1 MYEKRFNQP
10 GVACTSMDA
19 INHSI
24 RQTLNI
30 PQETHIELPEI
41 WFEVNREA
49 TTHAPSCGARADNS
63 NYVPKN
69 HYDSLVK
76 IRETGEQIVREIA
89 GESAVE
95 LYWDYV
101 EKNSG
106 PKIWIE
112 YD

>member
-1 MYEKRFNQP
+1 MFKKKFNQA
-10 GVACTSMDA
+10 GVACVSMDA

-24 RQTLNI
+24 RETLNI
-30 PQETHIELPEI
+30 PQETHIEIPEI
-41 WFEVNREA
+41 WSDVNKEA
-49 TTHAPSCGARADNS
+49 TTHAPWWGGTADNS
-63 NYVPKN
+63 NYEPKA

-89 GESAVE
+89 GEIAVE

-101 EKNSG
+101 NKNSG
-106 PKIWIE
+106 SRIWIE

>member
-19 INHSI
+19 INYSVKEAV
-24 RQTLNI
+24 NM
-30 PQETHIELPEI
+30 PQELRVELPEL

-49 TTHAPSCGARADNS
+49 TTHAPWWGTKADNS
-63 NYVPKN
+63 NYEPKA

-89 GESAVE
+89 GEIAVE

-101 EKNSG
+101 NKNSG
-106 PKIWIE
+106 SRIWIE
-112 YD
+112 YE